1 MNITE
6 TRAPHPVPS
15 PCYNADYDLGR
26 RLSPRRK
33 ILQLPVQNVS
43 IKPDSNSSDEL
54 GCEVVDLPRC
64 GMVLFR
70 QWEDGRDT

>member
-1 MNITE
+1 MSITD
-6 TRAPHPVPS
+6 TTAPHPVPS
-15 PCYNADYDLGR
+15 SCYNADYDLGR

-33 ILQLPVQNVS
+33 ILQLQNVS
-43 IKPDSNSSDEL
+43 IKLESNSRDEL
-54 GCEVVDLPRC
+54 GCEIVDLPRC